1 MSYRATLTLLLLFSF
16 SFTYSQS
23 VQLSSANINQ
33 GGFDY
38 AAVIGK
44 LDEGYVVLQSN
55 IPIGTD
61 KERVGLKT
69 RKLQISFF
77 DDQLIRKWQAPMNC
91 NVNGATIENIFA
103 FDNKIILLYSLFS
116 KDNSTIEIYYDSYNS
131 DEKSVQLKNK
141 LGSVAIT
148 KFNNLEKIRV
158 ILSPD
163 KNNFG
168 VYINE
173 SDDNNQNINILTCSN
188 IGEISNNAFK
198 LNFGSGQLYLSNFML
213 DNSNNFYSSGQVKS
227 KENKKQKSQYLFC
240 YLSSINS
247 VIEKVVSD
255 INSPV
260 SDIMIKYNSV
270 KNEIVCGGIG
280 VDNTSYSGSGIKLLI
295 IDSLFH
301 FREVNYS
308 IQGSSLKELI
318 GERNNSGIS
327 LDNYSIQDLILREDG
342 GALLV
347 AEAQYLSEYSFYD
360 QFTQTFNRRT
370 EYHFDNIVLFSISP
384 EGNIDWCKVIKK
396 EQVTMD
402 DFGIFSSFASYLNNE
417 EIGIIYNKDS
427 GRNFELMH
435 VLITK
440 DGQLSSKR
448 ISKSNID
455 AIIPKYNRQTNA
467 TEICVP
473 VLIKRQLYL
482 AKIEFE

>member
-23 VQLSSANINQ
+23 VQLSSTNINQ
-33 GGFDY
+33 GGYDY
-38 AAVIGK
+38 ASVIGK

-77 DDQLIRKWQAPMNC
+77 DDKLTRKWQAPISC
-91 NVNGATIENIFA
+91 SINGATIESVFT
-103 FDNKIILLYSLFS
+103 FDNKIILVYSLFS
-116 KDNSTIEIYYDSYNS
+116 KDNSNIEIYYDSFNS
-131 DEKSVQLKNK
+131 DGKSVQLKNK
-141 LGSVAIT
+141 LGSVTIN

-158 ILSPD
+158 LVSPN

-173 SDDNNQNINILTCSN
+173 SDDKNQNINILTCSN
-188 IGEISNNAFK
+188 AGNISNNSFK
-198 LNFGSGQLYLSNFML
+198 LNFGSGQLYLGNFML

-255 INSPV
+255 INSPI
-260 SDIMIKYNSV
+260 SDFIIKYNPV

-295 IDSLFH
+295 IDSLFN
-301 FREVNYS
+301 FRELNYP

-327 LDNYSIQDLILREDG
+327 LDNYTIQDLIPREDG
-342 GALLV
+342 GALIV

-384 EGNIDWCKVIKK
+384 DGNIDWCKVIKK
-396 EQVTMD
+396 EQVSMD
-402 DFGIFSSFASYLNNE
+402 DFGIFSSFASYMNSD

-467 TEICVP
+467 AEICVP

>member
-131 DEKSVQLKNK
+131 DGKSVQLKNK